1 MDYTEVVREALED
14 LIDTDNIDDAIFNG
28 DSVEVSFYDFEE
40 FLGDVENLKEG
51 GSSLIKALKDNIDF
65 DIKVHI
71 STNKEA
77 LIVKFIE
84 D

>member
-14 LIDTDNIDDAIFNG
+14 LIDTDNIDDVIFNG

-40 FLGDVENLKEG
+40 FLGDVENLKEDG
-51 GSSLIKALKDNIDF
+51 TSLIKALKDNIDF

>member
-1 MDYTEVVREALED
+1 MDYTEVVREALEG
-14 LIDTDNIDDAIFNG
+14 LIDTDNIDDVIFNG

-40 FLGDVENLKEG
+40 FLGDVENLKEDG
-51 GSSLIKALKDNIDF
+51 TSLIKALKDNIDF

>member
-1 MDYTEVVREALED
+1 MDYTEIVREALED
-14 LIDTDNIDDAIFNG
+14 LINIDNIDDVIFNG
-28 DSVEVSFYDFEE
+28 DSVEVSCYDFEE
-40 FLGDVENLKEG
+40 FQGDVENLKEDG
-51 GSSLIKALKDNIDF
+51 TSLIKELKDNIDF

-71 STNKEA
+71 STNREA